1 MRRVPLI
8 IFGAGK
14 VGRALPRQVLEA
26 APLHES
32 RDRVALR
39 VAAWCDRDGAV
50 VDEKGIPAEVLAAA
64 SAAKAGGARL
74 AGIEAGS
81 PQSNLPAIVD
91 VAGQDG
97 AIVVDVTATGET
109 VPALELAL
117 ARGYGVAT
125 ANKVPLTGPQATFE
139 TLVRSGRFRYESTVG
154 SAVPVI
160 EATLGLLRAND
171 EIRSIR
177 AAAFNFD
184 DMAVKA
190 GQYLDKIRGEAAK
203 ILASAQKEAVAI
215 RQRAEAEGRQAGQ
228 NAVEQTV
235 QKQLARQLATLLPA
249 LQRAVEEVQHS
260 RHAWLRHW
268 EKSAVHTAAAIAAR
282 LVRRERI
289 DHPEIT
295 VRLVREALELA
306 SGSSQLRLHLN
317 PADHAA
323 LAPKPEEFPVLL
335 DKLGGLLGG
344 YAYDWSAEVA
354 ALAVPVLVAVGDAD
368 SLSPAHAAE
377 FFALLG
383 GGLRDAGFDGG
394 GLSTARLAVLPR
406 TTHYDIV
413 ASSNLWRS
421 VVDFLAG

>member
-1 MRRVPLI
+1 M
-8 IFGAGK
+8 
-14 VGRALPRQVLEA
+14 
-26 APLHES
+26 
-32 RDRVALR
+32 
-39 VAAWCDRDGAV
+39 
-50 VDEKGIPAEVLAAA
+50 
-64 SAAKAGGARL
+64 
-74 AGIEAGS
+74 
-81 PQSNLPAIVD
+81 
-91 VAGQDG
+91 
-97 AIVVDVTATGET
+97 
-109 VPALELAL
+109 
-117 ARGYGVAT
+117 
-125 ANKVPLTGPQATFE
+125 
-139 TLVRSGRFRYESTVG
+139 STV
-154 SAVPVI
+154 I
-160 EATLGLLRAND
+160 KAND

-323 LAPKPEEFPVLL
+323 LAPQIE
-335 DKLGGLLGG
+335 
-344 YAYDWSAEVA
+344 
-354 ALAVPVLVAVGDAD
+354 
-368 SLSPAHAAE
+368 
-377 FFALLG
+377 
-383 GGLRDAGFDGG
+383 
-394 GLSTARLAVLPR
+394 AVLKEF
-406 TTHYDIV
+406 
-413 ASSNLWRS
+413 SNLAPTELIADPRITP
-421 VVDFLAG
+421 VGCRLDTRFGTIDQQFEAQLARIEEELT